1 MQSTLLAEEGGFD
14 PNRDA
19 NSVPKESSVR
29 QAVNPLAFLVGPVE
43 VKYEGDP
50 AKNRV
55 AELSKY
61 IDEDKKVVKSI
72 TGELDWDYGVG
83 VCRLNAP
90 KAQGVSGFLAKAGP
104 TKLGAVAIES
114 KNDYATILAVSLDDK
129 ELTHSERVLVQTT
142 TVCRPYGWK
151 ETATTFQDAEKKHTY
166 KGKRIDDLGTMPWNV
181 WDTQVVLVIKNPK
194 LRKATQLDANG
205 YAIKEL
211 KVEAAEG
218 ELKVT
223 LPANALYVVLE

>member
-1 MQSTLLAEEGGFD
+1 MQSTLLAEEEGFD

-43 VKYEGDP
+43 VKYDGDP

-55 AELSKY
+55 ADLSKY
-61 IDEDKKVVKSI
+61 IDEDKKVIKSI
-72 TGELDWDYGVG
+72 TGELDWDYGIG

-90 KAQGVSGFLAKAGP
+90 KVQGVSGFLAKAGP
-104 TKLGAVAIES
+104 TRLGAVSIES

-129 ELTHSERVLVQTT
+129 ELTGSTQVLVQTT

-151 ETATTFQDAEKKHTY
+151 ESPATFQDAEKKNTY
-166 KGKRIDDLGTMPWNV
+166 QGKRIDDLGALPWNV
-181 WDTQVVLVIKNPK
+181 RDTQVTLAIKNPK

-205 YAIKEL
+205 YPHQEL
-211 KVEAAEG
+211 KVQTADG